1 MGTVTHNFSCII
13 LGAVGDTRPSQCIL
27 WFVCSPCLPHQWLPL
42 SQNQKPSMLAYLLLD
57 MLLMLAYQLLD
68 MPLLHMPWP
77 QLPPSLLPQ
86 LLQPLPSLSQLHTL
100 PLMSLDRTPSLS
112 MYQNQLSPRKLNTVP
127 GHMLLLTTL
136 LSISHFLETST
147 LPSQLPFWEPPLKM
161 LQSPVSARNPSL
173 STSQC
178 QLRNHTTSHMMSSRT
193 LSKPLKYQPQSM
205 LMPHTTYPS
214 KPQYK
219 VP

>member
-42 SQNQKPSMLAYLLLD
+42 SQNQKPSMLAY
-57 MLLMLAYQLLD
+57 QLLD
-68 MPLLHMPWP
+68 ILLLHMPWP

-100 PLMSLDRTPSLS
+100 PLMSLGQMLSLF
-112 MYQNQLSPRKLNTVP
+112 MYQNPLSPRKLNTVP
-127 GHMLLLTTL
+127 GHTLLLMTL

-147 LPSQLPFWEPPLKM
+147 LLSQLPFWELPLKM
-161 LQSPVSARNPSL
+161 PQSPVSARNPSL
-173 STSQC
+173 STSQY
-178 QLRNHTTSHMMSSRT
+178 QLRH
-193 LSKPLKYQPQSM
+193 
-205 LMPHTTYPS
+205 HTTYPS
-214 KPQYK
+214 QPQYK
-219 VP
+219 VHQSSKKYKAHPV

>member
-27 WFVCSPCLPHQWLPL
+27 WFVCSPCLPHQWLRL
-42 SQNQKPSMLAYLLLD
+42 SQNQKPSMLAYQLLD

-86 LLQPLPSLSQLHTL
+86 LLQPLPSLAQLL
-100 PLMSLDRTPSLS
+100 SLF
-112 MYQNQLSPRKLNTVP
+112 MYQNPLSPRKLNTVP
-127 GHMLLLTTL
+127 GHTLLLMTL

-147 LPSQLPFWEPPLKM
+147 LLSQLPFWELPLKM
-161 LQSPVSARNPSL
+161 PQSPVLARNPSL
-173 STSQC
+173 STSQY
-178 QLRNHTTSHMMSSRT
+178 QLRNRTMSHMMSSRT
-193 LSKPLKYQPQSM
+193 
-205 LMPHTTYPS
+205 
-214 KPQYK
+214 
-219 VP
+219 